1 MFDKNI
7 TAKSL
12 SNIASNINDIIEQF
26 KINSNISELE
36 LKILNETGKLYNIAD
51 IMSD

>member
-7 TAKSL
+7 TAKNL
-12 SNIASNINDIIEQF
+12 SNIADNINNIIEQF

-36 LKILNETGKLYNIAD
+36 LRILNETGKLYNIAD
-51 IMSD
+51 MISD